1 MTSPASRDLRVLV
14 WVPMAIALVV
24 ASVIGARA
32 WERVKTR
39 TVRTVEVTGSAKRR
53 ISSDLVVWEA
63 SLEAHGATSQEAY
76 QLLKAQTPKVV
87 AYLEQKGITKD
98 AIRVSSVT
106 RNERFDTEVVGS
118 GDSRVE
124 RQVSRGHD
132 ARQVVIVTS
141 PDVARV
147 EQVSREVTEL
157 IDAGVPV
164 DSRPPAYFYTK
175 LGELKIEMLA
185 EASKDARARA
195 DRILAS
201 ASGGSKIQLRAA
213 DMGVINVNAPN
224 STATSWEGNNDTST
238 IEKDIITI
246 VHCTFDLD

>member
-1 MTSPASRDLRVLV
+1 MTSPARDLRVLV
-14 WVPMAIALVV
+14 WVPMAIAVVV

-63 SLEAHGATSQEAY
+63 SLATHGATAQAAY
-76 QLLKAQTPKVV
+76 LELKAQTPKVV
-87 AYLEQKGITKD
+87 AYLTQKGIAKE
-98 AIRVSSVT
+98 AISVSAVT
-106 RNERFDTEVVGS
+106 RNEVFETEVVGS
-118 GDSRVE
+118 GDNRVE

-132 ARQVVIVTS
+132 ARQVVTVTS
-141 PDVARV
+141 ADVARV

-195 DRILAS
+195 DKILAS
-201 ASGGSKIQLRAA
+201 ASGGGSIKLRAA